1 MPKRLPFVLTLVALA
16 ATWAFGVTPA
26 QAAPSDVVGHA
37 YVNDNT
43 AGVNTVA
50 GFDRHADGSLTP
62 MAGSPFAIGGAG
74 AGGGLGSQGAI
85 QASSDGHY
93 LIAVDAGSS
102 QLSVL
107 RLDRAGVPHLV
118 GSPVSSGGVRPVSV
132 TISSKNLV
140 YVANVG
146 DGGSNYTGFR
156 LQDDGSLTAV
166 PKSTAAVP
174 EGSGVGD
181 VFFNSTADRLVG
193 TRDNT
198 SLIDS
203 FAVGSNGRLVA
214 APGSPFTA
222 QSLGPIGAEF
232 RPTNPSQ
239 LFVSNAH
246 AGAGNGTVSAF
257 DVDRAGVLTAIGDAY
272 PNGQTAPCWV
282 EISHDGRY
290 LFSVNTASATISSFQ
305 INANGSLVL
314 LGNTSFRVGQGAVD
328 ARLSPDGSTLSVT
341 GGSGHVVS
349 TFAVNGGQLTEL
361 AGSPVALP
369 AGSSPTGLVVL

>member
-1 MPKRLPFVLTLVALA
+1 MSKRLPFALTLGALA
-16 ATWAFGVTPA
+16 AASAFGATPA

-85 QASSDGHY
+85 QASPDGHY

-156 LQDDGSLTAV
+156 LQDDGSLSAV
-166 PKSTAAVP
+166 PKSTVAVP
-174 EGSGVGD
+174 KGPAWVTSSSTPLPTGS
-181 VFFNSTADRLVG
+181 S
-193 TRDNT
+193 
-198 SLIDS
+198 
-203 FAVGSNGRLVA
+203 
-214 APGSPFTA
+214 APGTTP
-222 QSLGPIGAEF
+222 
-232 RPTNPSQ
+232 R
-239 LFVSNAH
+239 
-246 AGAGNGTVSAF
+246 
-257 DVDRAGVLTAIGDAY
+257 
-272 PNGQTAPCWV
+272 
-282 EISHDGRY
+282 
-290 LFSVNTASATISSFQ
+290 
-305 INANGSLVL
+305 
-314 LGNTSFRVGQGAVD
+314 
-328 ARLSPDGSTLSVT
+328 
-341 GGSGHVVS
+341 
-349 TFAVNGGQLTEL
+349 
-361 AGSPVALP
+361 
-369 AGSSPTGLVVL
+369 